1 MVANRRTLLLVA
13 RVGCLAL
20 LAGSLHAAQPHRP
33 KPPMEIPVVVVKY
46 FPVKGDRI
54 DIGVTG
60 DWGAPLKQTREK
72 TDKLTAEVAKALQEG
87 SRYHAYKNPRAKP
100 SLVYRI
106 LRTIEYLEPL
116 PTVPRPGRKVPNT
129 DYNKIM
135 ERIGIRRWVEQKGVK
150 QVWIWGYH
158 GGVVNLWESNMA
170 GPWGDISNSSRD
182 PNDLPVLKKTYT
194 VYHYNYQRGPSEA
207 VEDHMHQIETVLNH
221 VDGRDRTAAN
231 KWHELLFW
239 GKFVGSDRT
248 HKIVRPGCGR
258 ARLPFHA
265 YQQVLL
271 GCDEDSPAHRDRR
284 RLPLADLGSPEDVCA
299 FFAVPRSGRA
309 GLGKAPRTVAAPA
322 DRTPPSRNGREGQQD
337 RARPSQQGRQR
348 CPCMPHPDRPT
359 TGW

>member
-1 MVANRRTLLLVA
+1 MIANRRTLLLVA

-158 GGVVNLWESNMA
+158 GGGGEPLGVEHGRALGRHQQQQPGPQRPARAEEDVHRVSLQLPAGSVGGGRRPHAPDRGGAEPRRRARPHGGQQVARAVVLGQVRRQRSDAQDRSPGLRSRPSSVPRIPA
-170 GPWGDISNSSRD
+170 GPSR
-182 PNDLPVLKKTYT
+182 
-194 VYHYNYQRGPSEA
+194 
-207 VEDHMHQIETVLNH
+207 M
-221 VDGRDRTAAN
+221 
-231 KWHELLFW
+231 
-239 GKFVGSDRT
+239 
-248 HKIVRPGCGR
+248 
-258 ARLPFHA
+258 
-265 YQQVLL
+265 
-271 GCDEDSPAHRDRR
+271 RR
-284 RLPLADLGSPEDVCA
+284 RL
-299 FFAVPRSGRA
+299 
-309 GLGKAPRTVAAPA
+309 
-322 DRTPPSRNGREGQQD
+322 
-337 RARPSQQGRQR
+337 ARPPGQETTAPCRPRLARGCVCLLR
-348 CPCMPHPDRPT
+348 CPT
-359 TGW
+359 